1 VLKVLILSVT
11 TGQGH
16 NTTAAAISTY
26 LEALGAEC
34 RVLDTY
40 GYLSRLLGKTV
51 AQGYLFSVENAK
63 TIYSTIYKK
72 LEHRKKNK
80 SKLSATR
87 LWNLMLKK
95 KLKGYI
101 DIYDPDVIVMT
112 HVFAATIVDIM
123 IQHNTLRAKT
133 VGIVTDFSLHP
144 YWEEVPSLDY
154 LVVANEYMLQMAKKK
169 GFSEK
174 QILPLGIP
182 IHPKFSKRMSKQE
195 ARRAIGLDES
205 KSTILMMGGSMGY
218 GDPKENIISLD
229 KLPLDFQII
238 NVCGAN
244 VKAKEDIDNLTTE
257 KTVLNYGYTSNI
269 DVLMD
274 AADCIIGKPGGLTT
288 SESLAKELPM
298 IIVNPIP
305 GQEERNVQ
313 FLLNIGAAMAVTDLV
328 SIEDIVTD
336 LFSNP
341 EKIEVMRNAIK
352 LISKPNST
360 KDICEFVMGLE
371 EQK

>member
-1 VLKVLILSVT
+1 
-11 TGQGH
+11 
-16 NTTAAAISTY
+16 
-26 LEALGAEC
+26 
-34 RVLDTY
+34 
-40 GYLSRLLGKTV
+40 
-51 AQGYLFSVENAK
+51 
-63 TIYSTIYKK
+63 
-72 LEHRKKNK
+72 
-80 SKLSATR
+80 
-87 LWNLMLKK
+87 
-95 KLKGYI
+95 
-101 DIYDPDVIVMT
+101 MT
-112 HVFAATIVDIM
+112 HVFAATIVDVM
-123 IQHNTLRAKT
+123 IQHHPLRAKT
-133 VGIVTDFSLHP
+133 MGIVTDFSMHP

-154 LVVANEYMLQMAKKK
+154 LVVANEYMMQMAKKK
-169 GFSEK
+169 GFNEK

-182 IHPKFSKRMSKQE
+182 IHPKFSKRMTKEE
-195 ARRAIGLDES
+195 ARRLIGLDET
-205 KSTILMMGGSMGY
+205 KPTILMMGGSMGY
-218 GDPKENIISLD
+218 GDPKENIIGLD

-244 VKAKEDIDNLTTE
+244 VKGKEEIDNLTTE

-274 AADCIIGKPGGLTT
+274 ASDCIIGKPGGLTT
-288 SESLAKELPM
+288 SEALAKELPM

-341 EKIEVMRNAIK
+341 EKIDVMRNAIK

-360 KDICEFVMGLE
+360 KDICEFVMGLNE
-371 EQK
+371 DK